1 MIQPVR
7 GQNPQL
13 GYFFR
18 GASRVVQ
25 PRTLCGIGRFLLG
38 ILFAAFDRS
47 VAGIRDAIADAPT
60 AAALREFL
68 RSKALTPKLARLLD
82 WKTRQLIRKA
92 LRCPKNRRGSIIF
105 AIDSTFTGT
114 LSRLARHL
122 FSLGKGDRVGNH
134 IFVWGVLVF
143 PDGRRLPLR
152 PRLKRS
158 GRRSATQVDLA
169 AALVRNLATSL
180 RGYPVVVVADSFFFS
195 RKLLRAIRTAKF
207 HYVLACKGN
216 TVLSNGADLESL
228 RRNVRL
234 TDSCV
239 TLPAARGERSKTFS
253 AARRVLALRCGG
265 TQAVVFSRLANNP
278 RAAVKFLVSD
288 LVNAPA
294 SELVRLYALRW
305 QVEVFFREAKTY
317 LGLDQYRVTGD
328 AAPENFA
335 LLVTLAYQ
343 FLHWHDQGTGRLVG
357 TLMQLKA
364 FAAEV
369 ATDNVAAIERGA
381 LTRHGRKKLHEH
393 LQRHRRP
400 CAHTS
405 RSAKDLPLRPR
416 KAS

>member
-7 GQNPQL
+7 GANPQL

-25 PRTLCGIGRFLLG
+25 PRTLRGIGRFMLG
-38 ILFAAFDRS
+38 LLFAAFDRT
-47 VAGIRDAIADAPT
+47 VAGIRDAVADAPS

-68 RSKALTPKLARLLD
+68 CSKALKPKLARLLD
-82 WKTRQLIRKA
+82 WKTRQLLRKA

-105 AIDSTFTGT
+105 AIDSTFKGT
-114 LSRLARHL
+114 LSRLARHV

-134 IFVWGVLVF
+134 IFVWGILVF

-169 AALVRNLATSL
+169 AELVRDLATSL
-180 RGYPVVVVADSFFFS
+180 RGRPVVVVADSFFFS
-195 RKLLRAIRTAKF
+195 RKLLKAIRAAKF

-234 TDSCV
+234 TDACV

-253 AARRVLALRCGG
+253 AARRVLTLRCGG
-265 TQAVVFSRLANNP
+265 TQAVVFSRLANKP
-278 RAAVKFLVSD
+278 RTAVKFLVSD
-288 LVNAPA
+288 LLEA
-294 SELVRLYALRW
+294 SAGELVRLYALRW
-305 QVEVFFREAKTY
+305 QVEVFFREAKMY

-335 LLVTLAYQ
+335 LLVALAYQ
-343 FLHWHDQGTGRLVG
+343 FLHWRTDGTGRLVG
-357 TLMQLKA
+357 TLTQLKA

-369 ATDNVAAIERGA
+369 AADNVAAIERGA

-393 LQRHRRP
+393 LRRHRRP
-400 CAHTS
+400 SAQKS
-405 RSAKDLPLRPR
+405 RSAKNPRPNAR
-416 KAS
+416 RAA